1 MRTLEDVVKFA
12 KARHRLWE
20 GKETKSRILTTRKF
34 TNVFRVLD
42 RGSQY
47 LLNLMSAYDADG
59 TAERDVLSQL
69 AVSYFYRQVNRPD
82 TMDDIIERN
91 GGFVPSSAEIF
102 DPQWYDDV
110 VRPVAAARPGRFLS
124 GAYMIVVSPND
135 PRPIVDKMQATFPA
149 AHDLLGHVAEVG
161 DLATRVLLLQEVRG
175 IAAFMAMQIAT
186 DLGYC
191 AGEPDQ
197 ENTYILPGPGA
208 KRGAGYLVGKTYASE
223 KEARDI
229 IQTFPVE
236 LLPTLPYSNGRPAS
250 WMDVQNVFC
259 EFSKYARLAEK
270 PVPKSATPYKRNGEF
285 ETLIPAQFVLP
296 KKR

>member
-1 MRTLEDVVKFA
+1 MKTVEDVVRFA
-12 KARHRLWE
+12 RARHRLWE
-20 GKETKSRILTTRKF
+20 GKGTKSRILTTRKF

-47 LLNLMSAYDADG
+47 LLQLMDLHDDPID
-59 TAERDVLSQL
+59 RL
-69 AVSYFYRQVNRPD
+69 ALSYFYRQVNRPD
-82 TMDDIIERN
+82 TMDDIIAAN
-91 GGFVPSSAEIF
+91 DGYVPEAAEIF
-102 DPQWYDDV
+102 DPKWYDKV

-149 AHDLLGHVAEVG
+149 AANLLGHVAEVG

-186 DLGYC
+186 DLGYTK
-191 AGEPDQ
+191 GEPDQ

-208 KRGAGYLVGKTYASE
+208 KRGAGFLVGKTYASE
-223 KEARDI
+223 KEAREI
-229 IQTFPVE
+229 IQNFPVE
-236 LLPTLPYSNGRPAS
+236 LLPALPGSNGRPAS

-259 EFSKYARLAEK
+259 EFSKYARFLEK
-270 PVPKSATPYKRNGEF
+270 PVAASATPYKRGSGF
-285 ETLIPAQFVLP
+285 ETIIPAQFIRP
-296 KKR
+296 

>member
-1 MRTLEDVVKFA
+1 MKTIEDVVKFA

-47 LLNLMSAYDADG
+47 LLQLMDLHDDPID
-59 TAERDVLSQL
+59 RL
-69 AVSYFYRQVNRPD
+69 ALSYFYRQVNRPD
-82 TMDDIIERN
+82 TMDDIIEAN
-91 GGFVPSSAEIF
+91 DGYVPEAAEIF
-102 DPQWYDDV
+102 DPKWYDKV

-149 AHDLLGHVAEVG
+149 AANLLGHVAEVG
-161 DLATRVLLLQEVRG
+161 DLATRVMLLQEVRG

-186 DLGYC
+186 DLGYTK
-191 AGEPDQ
+191 GEPDQ

-208 KRGAGYLVGKTYASE
+208 KRGAGFLVGKTYASE
-223 KEARDI
+223 KEARNI
-229 IQTFPVE
+229 IQNFPVE
-236 LLPTLPYSNGRPAS
+236 LLPALPGSNGRPAS

-259 EFSKYARLAEK
+259 EFSKYARFLEK
-270 PVPKSATPYKRNGEF
+270 PIPKSATPYRRNGDF
-285 ETLIPAQFVLP
+285 DTIIPAQFIQP
-296 KKR
+296 KP